1 MSGATINAEAAAA
14 AALAALTTVAEG
26 IADTASQRYQQHEL
40 RPGGKAAPYVE
51 IRDGHPVVRTDW
63 FFAHIDEWGGPSVRS
78 DASAAMRSAAA
89 EAGKFTPSEK

>member
-1 MSGATINAEAAAA
+1 MLPRERGE
-14 AALAALTTVAEG
+14 V
-26 IADTASQRYQQHEL
+26 
-40 RPGGKAAPYVE
+40 
-51 IRDGHPVVRTDW
+51 RDGHPVVRTDW